1 MLPKAVDYIAVSGEL
16 GYIQETQPAEHTE
29 LAVPVVEEEAAV
41 VEGNE
46 FEWQL

>member
-1 MLPKAVDYIAVSGEL
+1 MLPRAAGCIAVSVEL
-16 GYIQETQPAEHTE
+16 GYTQETQPAEHTE